1 MQRVIGLV
9 RKTLNDTI
17 LAIDGQIIM
26 TPDILDAINAIFD
39 AKVPNTWLYDP
50 SGAEISWILPT
61 LGSWSGSLIDRNK
74 QLNDWLRSGT
84 RPLSYWL
91 TGFFN
96 PQGFLTGMKQE
107 VTRNHKKADAKG
119 EIWSLDDVVY
129 STQVKEKDTD

>member
-26 TPDILDAINAIFD
+26 TPDILDAINSIYD

-74 QLNDWLRSGT
+74 
-84 RPLSYWL
+84 
-91 TGFFN
+91 
-96 PQGFLTGMKQE
+96 
-107 VTRNHKKADAKG
+107 
-119 EIWSLDDVVY
+119 
-129 STQVKEKDTD
+129 